1 MNKQPTPEY
10 SRNNRSHKFSNLLTK
25 FFPAGGDRSHFLLR
39 VSVRGAEGKNCLA
52 GFTCLDLKRR
62 LSERWKQQR
71 RAQGTSSWNR
81 EEAKREV
88 HSPSH
93 SDLPPRFLFW
103 LFWEARLR
111 ASRRGW
117 NPNWRNPDATGLKS
131 APAPLPS
138 SLQAF
143 LLASSL
149 LSWGFN
155 TRSSIVL
162 TVGPL
167 EISFAVLWG
176 LRGLPRWAPKLIPV
190 SS

>member
-103 LFWEARLR
+103 LFWEAHLR
-111 ASRRGW
+111 APDVAGTRIDAILTLQGW
-117 NPNWRNPDATGLKS
+117 NQHLPPSPPPFKLS
-131 APAPLPS
+131 FLLPPS
-138 SLQAF
+138 SLEDSTHAHQLF
-143 LLASSL
+143 
-149 LSWGFN
+149 
-155 TRSSIVL
+155 
-162 TVGPL
+162 
-167 EISFAVLWG
+167 
-176 LRGLPRWAPKLIPV
+176 
-190 SS
+190 